1 MRGAARTRP
10 RRTRIDGRLVA
21 GSALFGAGWAAAGMC
36 PGPALANAALPA
48 LGGGAAAAA
57 AAPFCGAMALG
68 MRAVDALDD
77 ARRRRTA

>member
-1 MRGAARTRP
+1 LACFIHSSQLDRHGAFTISLP
-10 RRTRIDGRLVA
+10 
-21 GSALFGAGWAAAGMC
+21 S
-36 PGPALANAALPA
+36 GPALANAALPA

-77 ARRRRTA
+77 ARRRRTP